1 MASAKYKFSIA
12 VEAVIELRKYIIS
25 LKDFRAPEDYIDEA
39 IVFCFWFTV
48 EKADKVRQQTYYEL
62 PKLTLHVLA
71 DADPMRKFS

>member
-39 IVFCFWFTV
+39 IVFCF
-48 EKADKVRQQTYYEL
+48 
-62 PKLTLHVLA
+62 
-71 DADPMRKFS
+71 